1 MKYKS
6 LMPMNLQYFAEGDDQ
21 KFSLDDFK
29 SFVESNEEAQK
40 FIQSQSQSVAD
51 KQLEAWKQNNLDK
64 IKQDTIKEY
73 EESKKNKSPEQI
85 QLEKLQAEFEA
96 EKALRV
102 TSDNK
107 AFVAEQIAGLE
118 LDGELKESISQFM
131 LNNLVSSD
139 TDFTKNAVEGFTSV
153 LNAINEI
160 DIQNVSFLID
170 IALIDNKPNGK
181 LINELVSRC
190 GTFFNTITIDEQI
203 LFPKAYLPDET
214 DGVQHIRFTLEF
226 PQYIEWSEK

>member
-1 MKYKS
+1 MVEWWGATIKTQSNAGRENESWGERRMIMKHKS

-21 KFSLDDFK
+21 KFSFDDFK

-153 LNAINEI
+153 LNAINEKHA
-160 DIQNVSFLID
+160 DALKELQMKSAFGVTQQSNNQVQQN
-170 IALIDNKPNGK
+170 
-181 LINELVSRC
+181 NE
-190 GTFFNTITIDEQI
+190 TFTNPEEQLGQI
-203 LFPKAYLPDET
+203 LQQFN
-214 DGVQHIRFTLEF
+214 
-226 PQYIEWSEK
+226 

>member
-1 MKYKS
+1 MVEWWGATIKTQSNAGRENELWGERRMSMKHKS

-21 KFSLDDFK
+21 KFSFDDFK

-40 FIQSQSQSVAD
+40 FIQSQSQSVVD

-153 LNAINEI
+153 LNAINEKHA
-160 DIQNVSFLID
+160 DALKELQMKSAFGGTQQSNNQVQQN
-170 IALIDNKPNGK
+170 
-181 LINELVSRC
+181 NE
-190 GTFFNTITIDEQI
+190 TFTNPEEQLGQI
-203 LFPKAYLPDET
+203 LQQFN
-214 DGVQHIRFTLEF
+214 
-226 PQYIEWSEK
+226 

>member
-1 MKYKS
+1 MFEWWGATIKTQSNAGRENESWGERRISMKHKS
-6 LMPMNLQYFAEGDDQ
+6 LIPMNLQYFAESDDPQ
-21 KFSLDDFK
+21 FSFDDFK
-29 SFVESNEEAQK
+29 TFAESNEEAQK
-40 FIQSQSQSVAD
+40 FLQSQSQSVAD

-118 LDGELKESISQFM
+118 LDGELKDSISQFM

-139 TDFTKNAVEGFTSV
+139 TEFTKKAVEGLLTFWN
-153 LNAINEI
+153 LLKRNIP
-160 DIQNVSFLID
+160 
-170 IALIDNKPNGK
+170 KK
-181 LINELVSRC
+181 LKV
-190 GTFFNTITIDEQI
+190 
-203 LFPKAYLPDET
+203 
-214 DGVQHIRFTLEF
+214 
-226 PQYIEWSEK
+226 

>member
-1 MKYKS
+1 MKHKS
-6 LMPMNLQYFAEGDDQ
+6 LMPMNLQYFAEDDDQ

-153 LNAINEI
+153 LNAINEKHA
-160 DIQNVSFLID
+160 DALKELQMKSAFGGTQQSNNQVQQN
-170 IALIDNKPNGK
+170 
-181 LINELVSRC
+181 NE
-190 GTFFNTITIDEQI
+190 TFTNPEEQLGQI
-203 LFPKAYLPDET
+203 LQQFN
-214 DGVQHIRFTLEF
+214 
-226 PQYIEWSEK
+226 

>member
-1 MKYKS
+1 MIEWWGATIKTQSNAGRENESWGERRISMKHKS
-6 LMPMNLQYFAEGDDQ
+6 LIPMNLQYFAEGDDPQ
-21 KFSLDDFK
+21 FSFDDFK
-29 SFVESNEEAQK
+29 TFAESNEEAQK

-153 LNAINEI
+153 LNAINEKHA
-160 DIQNVSFLID
+160 DALKELQMKSAFGGTQQSNNQVQQN
-170 IALIDNKPNGK
+170 
-181 LINELVSRC
+181 NE
-190 GTFFNTITIDEQI
+190 TFTNPEEQLGQI
-203 LFPKAYLPDET
+203 LQQFN
-214 DGVQHIRFTLEF
+214 
-226 PQYIEWSEK
+226 